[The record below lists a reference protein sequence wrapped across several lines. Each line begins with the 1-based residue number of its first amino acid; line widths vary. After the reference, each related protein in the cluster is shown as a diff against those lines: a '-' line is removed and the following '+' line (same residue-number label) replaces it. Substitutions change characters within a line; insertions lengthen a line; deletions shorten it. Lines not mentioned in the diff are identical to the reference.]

1 MITAT
6 TEVKITPRLMAEA
19 FWSMGSDEQV
29 EFFLELSKVIKE
41 DQGSGNNCA
50 YSQGELQWYYTG
62 DVLSKP
68 QNKEARSMLMCMA
81 APLYLNTLM
90 FTGE

>member
-1 MITAT
+1 MTTAT
-6 TEVKITPRLMAEA
+6 AEITITPRMAAEA
-19 FWSMGSDEQV
+19 FWSMGSNEQV

-41 DQGSGNNCA
+41 DQDSGNNGA

-62 DVLSKP
+62 SDLSKP
-68 QNKEARSMLMCMA
+68 QNKEARSMLMTMA

>member
-1 MITAT
+1 MSTVT
-6 TEVKITPRLMAEA
+6 TEVKITPRMLSEA
-19 FWSMGSDEQV
+19 FWGMSSDEQV

-41 DQGSGNNCA
+41 DQDSGNNCA

-62 DVLSKP
+62 NDLSKP
-68 QNKEARSMLMCMA
+68 QNKEARIMLMTMA

-90 FTGE
+90 FTGG

>member
-6 TEVKITPRLMAEA
+6 TEVTITPKMMAEA
-19 FWSMGSDEQV
+19 FWGMASDEQV
-29 EFFLELSKVIKE
+29 EFFLELSKVIKADE
-41 DQGSGNNCA
+41 DSGNTGA

-62 DVLSKP
+62 NDLSKP
-68 QNKEARSMLMCMA
+68 QNKEARSMLMTMA

-90 FTGE
+90 FTGG